1 MRRNGIKINEIKS
14 LLSQRIEAIY
24 QQQLEQKIDNIS
36 YKLFD
41 NTLVIIL
48 EGIITSPEKLLK
60 DNDYLYLA
68 KNVRKAVDDIINP
81 QIQGIIEEVLDVKVI
96 DFLSDTTI
104 DNNLTGAIAI
114 FEFQPKQN

>member
-1 MRRNGIKINEIKS
+1 MRRNGIKFNKIKS
-14 LLSQRIEAIY
+14 LLSQRIEDIY
-24 QQQLEQKIDNIS
+24 QQQLDHKINTIS

-68 KNVRKAVDDIINP
+68 KQVRKAVDDVLHP
-81 QIQGIIEEVLDVKVI
+81 QIQGIIEEVLCQGDR
-96 DFLSDTTI
+96 L
-104 DNNLTGAIAI
+104 
-114 FEFQPKQN
+114 FE